1 MNFQSEFLNNI
12 LGKMRHALHK
22 SEIPESKAYII
33 NHLDDPFFDT
43 NWHAHSEFQ
52 LFVVLAGT
60 GTRFIGDNISHF
72 QEGDLVFTGPHVPH
86 LWRND
91 DFYFNRENN
100 LRVQGIVI
108 YFPEHLFQDNLLK
121 KEEMLE
127 IRQLFEKA
135 KRGLRFTGST
145 VPQIT
150 GMMRD
155 LLELKGIAGI
165 IQLLSILNCLA
176 ESEEYQYISS
186 MGYVMADN
194 EKDNDRM
201 REVYN
206 FIMNNFKQDILLE
219 EVANVAKMS
228 TTSFSRYFKTRTNKT
243 FSSFV
248 SELRIS
254 LACKLLMEDKDHIAQ
269 ICYECGFNTLSN
281 FNKQFKDFTGT
292 TPLKYKQE
300 YLKVAGF

>member
-1 MNFQSEFLNNI
+1 
-12 LGKMRHALHK
+12 MRSALHK
-22 SEIPESKAYII
+22 SEIPASKAYII
-33 NHLDDPFFDT
+33 NYLDDPFFDT
-43 NWHAHSEFQ
+43 NWHAHSEYQ
-52 LFVVLAGT
+52 LFVVLQGT

-91 DFYFNRENN
+91 DFYFNRENK
-100 LRVQGIVI
+100 LRVKGIVI
-108 YFPEHLFQDNLLK
+108 YFPEHLLSDSLLH

-127 IRQLFEKA
+127 IHQLFEKA
-135 KRGLRFTGST
+135 KRGLSFKGQT
-145 VPQIT
+145 VPAVTQ
-150 GMMRD
+150 MMWD
-155 LLELKGIAGI
+155 LIELKGVEGI
-165 IQLLSILNCLA
+165 IQLLAILHQLA
-176 ESEEYQYISS
+176 EAKDFNFISS
-186 MGYVMADN
+186 VGYINSGN

-206 FIMNNFKQDILLE
+206 FIMKNFKRDIMLE
-219 EVANVAKMS
+219 EVADLANMS
-228 TTSFSRYFKTRTNKT
+228 PTAFSRYFKSRTNKP
-243 FSSFV
+243 FSAFL

-254 LACKLLMEDKDHIAQ
+254 FACKLLMEDKDSIAQ

-292 TPLKYKQE
+292 SPLKYKQE